1 MPTVKLDVNGTN
13 VQVEYEGPSGQVKAG
28 AMEDLEARFDDALA
42 IIKEMASSC
51 NQAFMD
57 LSESLRP
64 SETTITFGL
73 KVNGEASWVVG
84 KLGGE
89 ANFQVDLKW
98 KYSKEKMV

>member
-13 VQVEYEGPSGQVKAG
+13 VEVEYEGPSGQLKAG
-28 AMEDLEARFDDALA
+28 AVEELEARFDDALA
-42 IIKEMASSC
+42 VIKDMAASC
-51 NQAFMD
+51 NKAFMNFG
-57 LSESLRP
+57 ESIRP

-98 KYSKEKMV
+98 QHAKE